1 MVKKIARNTI
11 TGIGFGSFAYVLV
24 LLFKVQTTM
33 PTTAN
38 IISIL
43 VMSAGIG
50 WISLVFESDALP
62 WLAELGIHFAGT
74 LLLVT
79 IMMGFN
85 GWLLAPSFWIVFV
98 VLYVAFWI
106 IIRVQHAVQVQ
117 RINAAIVQRRQKLKG
132 K

>member
-50 WISLVFESDALP
+50 WISLVFESDVLP
-62 WLAELGIHFAGT
+62 WLAELGIHFVGT

>member
-50 WISLVFESDALP
+50 WISLVFESDALT
-62 WLAELGIHFAGT
+62 WLAELGIHFVGT